1 MTHEQTHVLLTG
13 GAGYIGSHIAVAL
26 VEAGFT
32 PVILDDFSN
41 SHPAVMDRLAA
52 LTGRALAVER
62 GDVKDSSFVK
72 SVLDR
77 YRCQAVVHLAGLKA
91 VGDSVARP
99 LLYYRQNLDGLLGL
113 LEAMQ
118 ASTVQCRTLVFSSSA
133 TVYGRPQRL
142 PIDET
147 APCTP
152 ENPYAFTKLMCEQML
167 GSLAAS
173 GQDWRC
179 GVLRYFNPVGAHP
192 SGLIGEDPNGVPNN
206 LMPFISQ
213 VAVGKR
219 EQVQIFGND
228 YDTRDGTGVRDY
240 LHVCDLAEGH
250 VAAVKKLCGGMP
262 SFTLNLGTGQGTSV
276 LGVLQAF
283 EKASRRRI
291 AYSVVAR
298 RAGDVAANFADVS
311 RARALLGW
319 RATRSIDDMC
329 RDAWHWQQK
338 NPDGYASAAATAAA
352 SAVIRAD
359 ARPAINAAVA

>member
-1 MTHEQTHVLLTG
+1 MNHEKTHVLLTG
-13 GAGYIGSHIAVAL
+13 GAGYIGSHTAVGL
-26 VEAGFT
+26 CEAGYT

-41 SHPAVMDRLAA
+41 SHPAVVERLTA
-52 LTGRALAVER
+52 LTGRSLAVER
-62 GDVKDSSFVK
+62 GDVKDSSFVRA
-72 SVLDR
+72 VLEK
-77 YRCQAVVHLAGLKA
+77 YRCNAVVHLAGLKA

-99 LLYYRQNLDGLLGL
+99 LLYYRHNLDGLISL

-118 ASTVQCRTLVFSSSA
+118 ASACRTIVFSSSA
-133 TVYGRPQRL
+133 TVYGCPQRL

-147 APCTP
+147 ATCSPGS
-152 ENPYAFTKLMCEQML
+152 PYAFTKLMCEQIL
-167 GSLAAS
+167 GSLAVSA
-173 GQDWRC
+173 GDWRC

-250 VAAVKKLCGGMP
+250 VAAVTKLLGGMP
-262 SFTLNLGTGQGTSV
+262 GFTVNLGTGQGTSV

-291 AYSVVAR
+291 AHSFAPR
-298 RAGDVAANFADVS
+298 RAGDAAACFADVS

-319 RATRSIDDMC
+319 RAHRSLDDMC
-329 RDAWHWQQK
+329 RDAWNWQQK
-338 NPDGYASAAATAAA
+338 NPDGYSIATPANA
-352 SAVIRAD
+352 RTE
-359 ARPAINAAVA
+359 ARPVVAA